1 MSKQVHVR
9 MDDSLYEALSEY
21 TGSTGQSVQDCISGA
36 IMQML
41 GRQKMKQLRI
51 MRNLHLLICLLE
63 SAECVSHSN
72 RRAVTVSIPTNGTST
87 VSKHTLPTS
96 EISLTATS
104 RRLTQ
109 VLSLITISSW
119 QAFRASRSLLRAF
132 PRSRVS
138 DVQQALRTRRRG
150 RCSLT
155 SAVF

>member
-1 MSKQVHVR
+1 MSVWTILYMKR
-9 MDDSLYEALSEY
+9 FPNIPALPGSLCRIVSPV
-21 TGSTGQSVQDCISGA
+21 QSCRCSDGK
-36 IMQML
+36 
-41 GRQKMKQLRI
+41 KMKQLRI